1 MAAAVAM
8 GAQTQFR
15 ALGGVIGLAIATN
28 ALNNYVKSRLSDSL
42 TGEQLANLLRSVE
55 SVRLLPADLQDIVRS
70 TFAEGYDLQMR
81 IMIGFGAAQILMLG
95 TMWEKKLRRVA

>member
-1 MAAAVAM
+1 M

-28 ALNNYVKSRLSDSL
+28 ALNSYVKSRLSGSL
-42 TGEQLANLLRSVE
+42 TSEQLANLLQSIE
-55 SVRLLPADLQDIVRS
+55 TVRLLPADLQDIIRS

-81 IMIGFGAAQILMLG
+81 IMIGFGAAQILMLAM
-95 TMWEKKLRRVA
+95 MWEKKLRRVA